1 MGKWFSSLQFR
12 MVLAFA
18 VALALALGGVSL
30 YVGHAAQRGVDQYEL
45 RRQEVRVE
53 RVQGLLA
60 RHYSHRESWDGLQTT
75 LDRSGPLID
84 RRILVTDS
92 EGNVVGDSHR
102 ERAGRWP
109 RAERRERHHPIKVG
123 NDEVGA
129 VLIAPSPPANPSRF
143 PPEPAVSRLAA
154 AVDQSLLW
162 TGLAAGAG
170 GLLLVSLTS
179 RWLLSPIRSL
189 SAAAVR
195 LGQGDFS
202 QRVSLSGP
210 SEMGQ
215 LAHTFNTMAENLG
228 RLEAQR
234 RNLVADVAHEIRT
247 PLSNIQG
254 YLEAIKDGLLQPTPD
269 NIDTIHSQVLHLS
282 LLVEDLRLLAQAEAG
297 ALHLDLREDSL
308 GSVLEE
314 AVLAFR
320 PRADLKGVE
329 LTLDIPPGF
338 PRVWMD
344 RTRIAQVVAN
354 LLDNAVRHTPSGSA
368 VTVTVTESGDM
379 GRVTVAD
386 SGPGIPETDLPF
398 VFERFYRV
406 DPSRSRSTGGT
417 GLGLTIGK
425 QLVEAHRGQIQVESA
440 PGQGTR
446 FTFTLPL
453 VPDSTLTW
461 ANRRSNE
468 KADRHLRR
476 VW

>member
-1 MGKWFSSLQFR
+1 MTDWFSSLQFR
-12 MVLAFA
+12 TVLAFA
-18 VALALALGGVSL
+18 GVLALALGGVSL
-30 YVGHAAQRGVDQYEL
+30 YVGHAAQRGVDQFES

-60 RHYSHRESWDGLQTT
+60 RHYSQRESWAGLQTT

-84 RRILVTDS
+84 RRILVTDA
-92 EGNVVGDSHR
+92 GGKIVGDSQW
-102 ERAGRWP
+102 ERDGRWH
-109 RAERRERHHPIKVG
+109 RGERRGRRHPINVG
-123 NDEVGA
+123 NDEVGS
-129 VLIAPSPPANPSRF
+129 VLIAPSAPSRF
-143 PPEPAVSRLAA
+143 PREPAVSRLAA
-154 AVDQSLLW
+154 AVDRSLLW

-189 SAAAVR
+189 SAAARR

-215 LAHTFNTMAENLG
+215 LARTFNAMAENLE

-254 YLEAIKDGLLQPTPD
+254 YLEAIKDGLLQPTPAT
-269 NIDTIHSQVLHLS
+269 IDTIHNQVLHLN
-282 LLVEDLRLLAQAEAG
+282 LLVEDLRLLALAEAG
-297 ALHLDLREDSL
+297 ALQLDLREDSL
-308 GSVLEE
+308 AVVLEE

-320 PRADLKGVE
+320 PRAELKGVE
-329 LTLDIPPGF
+329 LALDVPPGL
-338 PRVWMD
+338 PPVHLD
-344 RTRIAQVVAN
+344 RTRIAQVAGN
-354 LLDNAVRHTPSGSA
+354 LLDNAVRHTPTGSA
-368 VTVTVTESGDM
+368 VTVIAAVSGEM
-379 GRVTVAD
+379 AAVTVAD
-386 SGPGIPETDLPF
+386 AGPGIPESDLPF

-417 GLGLTIGK
+417 GLGLTIAR
-425 QLVEAHRGQIQVESA
+425 QLVEAHGGHIQVDST

-446 FTFTLPL
+446 FTFNLPL
-453 VPDSTLTW
+453 APDST
-461 ANRRSNE
+461 E
-468 KADRHLRR
+468 
-476 VW
+476 V